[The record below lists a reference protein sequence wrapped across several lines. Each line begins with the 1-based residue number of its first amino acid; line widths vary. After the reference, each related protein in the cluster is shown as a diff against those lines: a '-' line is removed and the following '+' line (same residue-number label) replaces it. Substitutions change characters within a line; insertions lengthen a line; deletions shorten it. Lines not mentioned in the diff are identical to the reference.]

1 MKRTTALLSP
11 LLVACL
17 LGAASAQ
24 ENEGVDFIESYAEPA
39 KNEPSGLRQRN
50 AAKAAAAVSRL
61 AAFNAEQGASWKASV
76 DQRSGQ
82 VRLLHSGRS
91 KSYGSNP
98 ETAAKSFLRDSQAV
112 LGLRGDL
119 ADMKTLRVDETPDK
133 NHVRFQQTYDGV
145 PVSGALV
152 LVHSNKKGQVT
163 MAQNSY
169 AVNVAP
175 INSRAVAE
183 EEAVST
189 VMSDLRA
196 SLSGSTRLGKAKTE
210 EVIETFKD
218 RQYFT
223 WKVKVSTWE
232 PLGFWV
238 YYLDAE
244 NGKTLYKANEII
256 SLRNGVGRVYKNNKD
271 WLRNKLT
278 KVPLRSLFTEREYY
292 LTGCLWGLHADVYD
306 VESDGDGD
314 DPYAPNLKFLYN
326 PYGREKPWFD
336 AVGLYYR
343 MDKSWRWW
351 KANVV
356 NKYGPKKIDY
366 FHTLS
371 IPAGVNAA
379 GMCNAYYAPELQEN
393 YPPGFVFG
401 NEESC
406 GYGSE
411 DLALDD
417 DVVMH
422 EFTHALM
429 EWSYFGRQFGDPVNG
444 YGRAMGEGNADWFA
458 YLYTK
463 DPKIG
468 DVAFAYTDEGYL
480 RNLDNDRMYPAD
492 VNTPTYGAYYIDENG
507 YKIIVHHLPE
517 EHYTGEIYGGYLYD
531 LSQVLKKQALK
542 YVYKGMYYFSP
553 AGGFKSRWSD
563 FYDAILAQ
571 MLAEKD
577 LTGKLTN
584 TVKAWGSMSSRGL
597 LGRIR
602 DTYSSSCYFPTVTPV
617 CVKEEQAEGEPAIVI
632 CEPCSPGSD
641 SPAYF
646 SLQFGEKSN
655 VKTQAKFLKTG
666 VCNEYPIQLT
676 QSGLHLQVTATGSGT
691 WPSVKLYNTAN
702 TLITSSS
709 GNTADRAA
717 LSLSSLAANAYTI
730 EVCGGSTGKYTLQV
744 QTA

>member
-1 MKRTTALLSP
+1 MKKTTALLSP

-17 LGAASAQ
+17 LGIASAQ
-24 ENEGVDFIESYAEPA
+24 DGIDFIESYPESAPAEGQ
-39 KNEPSGLRQRN
+39 PSGLRRS
-50 AAKAAAAVSRL
+50 ATKAAEAVSRL
-61 AAFNAEQGASWKASV
+61 TAFNAEQGANWKASI
-76 DQRSGQ
+76 DRRSGQ
-82 VRLLHSGRS
+82 VRLLHSGLS

-98 ETAAKSFLRDSQAV
+98 ETAAKSFLRESQTV
-112 LGLRGDL
+112 LGLRSDL
-119 ADMKTLRVDETPDK
+119 ADMKTLRVDETPVR

-169 AVNVAP
+169 EVKVAP
-175 INSRAVAE
+175 ANSRAIAKND
-183 EEAVST
+183 AVSA
-189 VMSDLRA
+189 VMNDLRA
-196 SLSGSTRLGKAKTE
+196 SLGSGTRLGKAKAE
-210 EVIETFKD
+210 EVIESFKD
-218 RQYFT
+218 KQYFT
-223 WKVKVSTWE
+223 WKVTVSTRE

-244 NGKTLYKANEII
+244 NGNILYKADEII

-278 KVPLRSLFTEREYY
+278 KVPLKSLFTERENYF
-292 LTGCLWGLHADVYD
+292 TGGLWGLHADIYD
-306 VESDGDGD
+306 NEVDGEGD

-336 AVGLYYR
+336 AVSLYYR

-351 KANVV
+351 KTNVV
-356 NKYGPKKIDY
+356 SKYGPRNIDY

-371 IPAGVNAA
+371 IPAIVNVED
-379 GMCNAYYAPELQEN
+379 MCNAVYSPELQEN
-393 YPPGFVFG
+393 DYPGFAFG

-417 DVVMH
+417 DIVMH
-422 EFTHALM
+422 EFAHAMM
-429 EWSYFGRQFGDPVNG
+429 EWSYFGRQFGDPANG
-444 YGRAMGEGNADWFA
+444 YGRSMGEGNADWFV

-468 DVAFAYTDEGYL
+468 DVGFAYTNEGYL
-480 RNLDNDRMYPAD
+480 RNLDNNRMYPAD
-492 VNTPTYGAYYIDENG
+492 VNTPTYGAAYKDEDGN
-507 YKIIVHHLPE
+507 KVIVHHLPE

-531 LSQVLKKQALK
+531 LSQALGKQALK

-563 FYDAILAQ
+563 FYDAISAQ

-584 TVKAWGSMSSRGL
+584 TFKAWGAMSSRGL
-597 LGRIR
+597 LGKMREVYR
-602 DTYSSSCYFPTVTPV
+602 SACYFPTVLPE
-617 CVKEEQAEGEPAIVI
+617 CKKETKEDVEVI
-632 CEPCSPGSD
+632 TCEPCSPGSD

-646 SLQFGEKSN
+646 SLQFGKKSN
-655 VKTQAKFLKTG
+655 VKTQAKFLKYG
-666 VCNEYPIQLT
+666 VCNEYPIELT
-676 QSGLHLQVTATGSGT
+676 QSGLNLQVTATGSST
-691 WPSVKLYNTAN
+691 WPSVNLYNAAN

-730 EVCGGSTGKYTLQV
+730 EVCGGSTGKYSLQV
-744 QTA
+744 KTSL